1 MLWTLALLLACGNPA
16 GSNCNSDTGDTGA
29 TRPDLDG
36 GAAVEGDGGGSDGG
50 GAADDTGTEAT
61 AEVTLWLDADGDGYG
76 SDGTVGL
83 EVTITGP
90 EDVLWAVVDTSRQ
103 WTALGGDCDD
113 SRPEINPNPLDSDCD

>member
-29 TRPDLDG
+29 TRPNLDG
-36 GAAVEGDGGGSDGG
+36 GIV
-50 GAADDTGTEAT
+50 ADDTGTEAS

-83 EVTITGP
+83 QVTITGP